1 VTLRTTAIIAGVL
14 GLLMLIAGLVANDA
28 RPDREVVTTASVNTP
43 VVVIGPE
50 VIALQG
56 LDRIAVNATGG
67 IEAHTARAVDAA
79 SWLKRHSATYVM
91 GYAGWDGLA
100 TRTESRVVAPSP
112 SPSPSPSAS
121 ASPEPTQVS
130 SPSPSPSA
138 SATPQPGD
146 ATASVD
152 YGSTDDWRSSWR
164 GLNRVS
170 LAASAV
176 APGEVL
182 VVYADDG
189 SNLDSVEFR
198 AARQVNDGWIN
209 PLIWIGAVLALLG
222 AVAVLSGL
230 IDTRPIQERA
240 ESWMRGRS
248 KKGDEKEIRPG
259 SRRERRLA
267 GSSLPNVVLD
277 DRDLPGPINEGPGV
291 ANETDADAPAKPT
304 TEEGGVS

>member
-28 RPDREVVTTASVNTP
+28 RPDREVVTTASLKTP

-56 LDRIAVNATGG
+56 LDRIAVNAKGG

-79 SWLKRHSATYVM
+79 SWLKRHSATHVT

-100 TRTESRVVAPSP
+100 TRTEIRMIAP

-121 ASPEPTQVS
+121 PAPTPTP
-130 SPSPSPSA
+130 SPSPSPTD
-138 SATPQPGD
+138 SATAQPGD
-146 ATASVD
+146 TTASAD

-164 GLNRVS
+164 GFNRVS
-170 LAASAV
+170 LAVGAV
-176 APGEVL
+176 PPGEVL
-182 VVYADDG
+182 VAYAADG
-189 SNLDSVEFR
+189 SNLDSVEFT

-209 PLIWIGAVLALLG
+209 PLIWIGAVLAVLG

-230 IDTRPIQERA
+230 IDTRPAQERA
-240 ESWMRGRS
+240 ESWLRGRS
-248 KKGDEKEIRPG
+248 KNSDENTIRPG

-267 GSSLPNVVLD
+267 GSALPEVVLD
-277 DRDLPGPINEGPGV
+277 DGGSPGPRHDDPIATHETDVDGPG
-291 ANETDADAPAKPT
+291 KPI
-304 TEEGGVS
+304 TEEGDVS